1 MEAGMIPPDFDHDLW
16 LSPLEFQGLLGW
28 AAANGI
34 YYELFREDEFAKP
47 IAQLHAIPKV
57 SRYLERFGHPAPPSP
72 IRSAPLADCNCRRRS
87 LGLG

>member
-1 MEAGMIPPDFDHDLW
+1 MIPQDFDRALW

-47 IAQLHAIPKV
+47 IAQLHAIPKA
-57 SRYLERFGHPAPPSP
+57 SRYLERCGHPAPPSP
-72 IRSAPLADCNCRRRS
+72 TPAKRKAWLVTASRKTPSPIAD
-87 LGLG
+87 